1 MANER
6 VETIIS
12 ELMAYQQ
19 ADKQEILPR
28 FFKTGKG
35 EYGEGDRFMGVS
47 VPQVRLISKRNR
59 DISLDEV
66 EQLLASPWH
75 EARQCALFILTLQ
88 YQRAKAE
95 ERKTI
100 VDFYLSHTDRINNW
114 DLVDVSAHY
123 ILGDYLLSHSREILY
138 RLAESPSLWEN
149 RIAMVSTYAFIRKGE
164 LDDTYTLATRMMHH
178 PHDLMHKAI
187 GWMLREAGKKD
198 VERLTRYVKQYAGQM
213 PRTMLRYAIEKL
225 EDGLRQEIMKKP
237 RLKK

>member
-225 EDGLRQEIMKKP
+225 EDGLRQEIMKIP

>member
-19 ADKQEILPR
+19 ADKQEIFPR

-123 ILGDYLLSHSREILY
+123 ILGDYLLSHSRGILY

-149 RIAMVSTYAFIRKGE
+149 RIAMMSTYAFIRKGE
-164 LDDTYTLATRMMHH
+164 LDDTYALATRMMHH

-187 GWMLREAGKKD
+187 GWMLREAGKKN
-198 VERLTRYVKQYAGQM
+198 VERLTRYVNQHAGQM

-225 EDGLRQEIMKKP
+225 EDGLRQEIMKIP

>member
-95 ERKTI
+95 ERKII

-164 LDDTYTLATRMMHH
+164 LDDTYALATRMMHH

-225 EDGLRQEIMKKP
+225 ENVMRQEIMKIP

>member
-59 DISLDEV
+59 DISIDEV

-164 LDDTYTLATRMMHH
+164 LDDTYALATRMMHH

-225 EDGLRQEIMKKP
+225 ENVMRQEIMKIP

>member
-35 EYGEGDRFMGVS
+35 EYGEGDHFTGVS

-59 DISLDEV
+59 DISHDEV

-95 ERKTI
+95 ERKII

-114 DLVDVSAHY
+114 DLVDVSAHC
-123 ILGDYLLSHSREILY
+123 IIGDYLLNHPREMLY

-149 RIAMVSTYAFIRKGE
+149 RIAMVSTYAFIRRGE
-164 LDDTYTLATRMMHH
+164 LDDTYALATRMMHH

-198 VERLTRYVKQYAGQM
+198 VERLTLYVKQYAGQM

-225 EDGLRQEIMKKP
+225 EDGLRQEIMKIP

>member
-47 VPQVRLISKRNR
+47 VSQVRLISKRNR

-123 ILGDYLLSHSREILY
+123 IIGDYLLSHSREILY
-138 RLAESPSLWEN
+138 QLAESPSLWEN

-164 LDDTYTLATRMMHH
+164 LDDTYALATRMMHH

-225 EDGLRQEIMKKP
+225 EDGLRQEIMKIP

>member
-88 YQRAKAE
+88 YQRAKVE

-138 RLAESPSLWEN
+138 RLTESPSLWEN

-164 LDDTYTLATRMMHH
+164 LDDTYALATRMMHH

-225 EDGLRQEIMKKP
+225 EDGLRQEIMKIP

>member
-35 EYGEGDRFMGVS
+35 EYGEGDHFTGVS

-95 ERKTI
+95 ERKII
-100 VDFYLSHTDRINNW
+100 VDFYLSHTERINNW

-149 RIAMVSTYAFIRKGE
+149 RIAMVSTYAFIRRGE
-164 LDDTYTLATRMMHH
+164 LDDTYALATRMMHH

-198 VERLTRYVKQYAGQM
+198 VERLTLYVKQYAGQM

-225 EDGLRQEIMKKP
+225 EDGLRQEIMKIP

>member
-35 EYGEGDRFMGVS
+35 EYGEGDHFTGVS

-95 ERKTI
+95 ERKII

-149 RIAMVSTYAFIRKGE
+149 RIAMVSTYAFIRRGE
-164 LDDTYTLATRMMHH
+164 LDDTYALATRMMHH

-187 GWMLREAGKKD
+187 GWMLREAGKTD
-198 VERLTRYVKQYAGQM
+198 VERLTLYVKQYAGQM

-225 EDGLRQEIMKKP
+225 EDGLRQEIMKIP

>member
-164 LDDTYTLATRMMHH
+164 LDDTYTLATRMMHY

-225 EDGLRQEIMKKP
+225 EDGLRQEIMKIP

>member
-123 ILGDYLLSHSREILY
+123 IIGDYLLSHSREILY

-164 LDDTYTLATRMMHH
+164 LDDTYALATRMMHH

-225 EDGLRQEIMKKP
+225 EDRLRQEIMKIP

>member
-138 RLAESPSLWEN
+138 QLAESPSLWEN

-164 LDDTYTLATRMMHH
+164 LDDTYALATRMMHH

-198 VERLTRYVKQYAGQM
+198 VERLTRYVKQHAGQM

-225 EDGLRQEIMKKP
+225 EDGLRQEIMKIP

>member
-47 VPQVRLISKRNR
+47 VPQVRLVSKRNR

-95 ERKTI
+95 ERKII

-123 ILGDYLLSHSREILY
+123 IIGDYLLSHSREILY
-138 RLAESPSLWEN
+138 QLAESPSLWEN

-164 LDDTYTLATRMMHH
+164 LDDTYALATRMMHH

-225 EDGLRQEIMKKP
+225 EDGLRQEIMKIP